1 MFRIAA
7 NVAYSINNPE
17 LITVAE
23 SDKILLTFREEMQNY
38 LNVLNN
44 AEIVKKEQKIMNNRF
59 EKCVFLIKIKKNAES
74 IYKTKK
80 ISYNV

>member
-7 NVAYSINNPE
+7 NVACSTNNSK

-38 LNVLNN
+38 LNGLSKV
-44 AEIVKKEQKIMNNRF
+44 EIVKKN
-59 EKCVFLIKIKKNAES
+59 KKQ
-74 IYKTKK
+74 
-80 ISYNV
+80 